1 MGIGKDSLKVAMFEW
16 IPGGKVRGKESKGW
30 KGPLAEK
37 GKTKEMI
44 GLKSGR
50 SMENGKLGL

>member
-16 IPGGKVRGKESKGW
+16 IPGGKVRSKENKGW
-30 KGPLAEK
+30 KGPLAGRE
-37 GKTKEMI
+37 KTKEMM

-50 SMENGKLGL
+50 